1 MKKTRHPQ
9 EAKKDLLDDL
19 PDKLAITDED
29 IYQAMKEIEGYLD
42 ITSRDFRELYQLSY
56 RHAIER
62 VTLSVRAGDIMTGK
76 VVAVEPAIPLVEVA
90 ARMAGASITGVPVV
104 DEAGKVAGIISERDF
119 LKHMGAENASF
130 MAIVAN
136 CLRGNGCA
144 AIGVRKGVARDIMSR
159 PVITVREDTPLFEV
173 AKIMSSNTINRL
185 PVLDREE
192 KITGMLTR
200 HDLVRS
206 QVL

>member
-9 EAKKDLLDDL
+9 EAKKDLLAGL

-76 VVAVEPAIPLVEVA
+76 IVAVEPATPLVEVA

-192 KITGMLTR
+192 KIAGMLTR